1 MLTQFDDAR
10 PAEKVKA
17 AYEALDRIV
26 GDSRSEEALSQT
38 EEFQKAVQQLQETH
52 NTLNPPK
59 KPAAAA
65 APKDGAVAQVLDK
78 AKTVAVFG
86 SSSAKPGSPEYKAA
100 LALGAGLAQRQI
112 QILSGGYGG
121 LMEATS
127 KGASATAGAVIA
139 GVLVPTV
146 FPQRKNGNDFLTRK
160 IEAKSLE
167 GRIATMVGSARAFVV
182 LPGNLGTLTGMLR
195 LSFRAR
201 SSCDVLTAARSLP
214 LRRAFRRLEC
224 RGAVSPRRKAPSSH
238 YCV

>member
-182 LPGNLGTLTGMLR
+182 LPGNLGTLTGI
-195 LSFRAR
+195 
-201 SSCDVLTAARSLP
+201 C
-214 LRRAFRRLEC
+214 
-224 RGAVSPRRKAPSSH
+224 
-238 YCV
+238 

>member
-100 LALGAGLAQRQI
+100 FWRLARD
-112 QILSGGYGG
+112 SRSVRSRFSR
-121 LMEATS
+121 E
-127 KGASATAGAVIA
+127 ATAGSWKPRAKGLQRLRA
-139 GVLVPTV
+139 LSSPACW
-146 FPQRKNGNDFLTRK
+146 FPRCFLKGRTETIFLR
-160 IEAKSLE
+160 AK
-167 GRIATMVGSARAFVV
+167 
-182 LPGNLGTLTGMLR
+182 
-195 LSFRAR
+195 
-201 SSCDVLTAARSLP
+201 
-214 LRRAFRRLEC
+214 LRRNR
-224 RGAVSPRRKAPSSH
+224 SKAALPPW
-238 YCV
+238 